1 MISDPPLVTVIAIC
15 YNHEPYV
22 KECLESI
29 HSQTYP
35 NVQLIIMDDSS
46 TDDSVEVILKWK
58 NTNDPNCLFIAH
70 KTNQGL
76 CKTINEALE
85 IANGKYVSIIS
96 TDDLWLDNFIEQ
108 YVGIFEAGSENIGIV
123 YGDSFLIDESGNIIS
138 GRKHIRECKI
148 GSNVYKELLMENFI
162 MANAVLI
169 RRRCFEKVGVYDET
183 LYFEDYDMWLRIA
196 QVFDF
201 AYCCNT
207 LAKRRKLNTS
217 MSSSNPEK
225 MKISLSLIY
234 LKQLKSNHDF
244 SGIIN
249 NKLVTY
255 SDVLYKISHPEAQK
269 YLWLRY
275 KQRRWKTDLLEFV
288 FCFLGREYNEFESFS
303 TKIRAYLKLF

>member
-35 NVQLIIMDDSS
+35 NIQLIIMDDSS

-70 KTNQGL
+70 KTNKGL

-108 YVGIFEAGSENIGIV
+108 YVGIFEAGSEKIGIV
-123 YGDSFLIDESGNIIS
+123 YGDSYFIDDSGNMIS
-138 GRKHIRECKI
+138 GRKYVKECKHE
-148 GSNVYKELLMENFI
+148 SNVYKELLLGNFI

-169 RRRCFEKVGVYDET
+169 RRSCFEKVGVYDET

-196 QVFDF
+196 RIFKF
-201 AYCCNT
+201 AYCPIT
-207 LAKRRKLNTS
+207 LAKYRKLNTS
-217 MSSSNPEK
+217 MSSSNQEK
-225 MKISLSLIY
+225 INISLSLIY
-234 LKQLKSNHDF
+234 LKQLQFSNDYLH
-244 SGIIN
+244 IIN
-249 NKLVTY
+249 NKLSIY
-255 SDVLYKISHPEAQK
+255 SDILYKINHPKAHK

-275 KQRRWKTDLLEFV
+275 KQRKWIRDLLVFV
-288 FCFLGREYNEFESFS
+288 FCILGRKYCEFEAFL
-303 TKIRAYLKLF
+303 RYFPVR